1 MLTPRKLA
9 IGCEMVKFG
18 ISRRAGLVTRFLEKI
33 TYVGLL
39 LDSRSEILQEKNST
53 KLRPWIANM
62 YLLVHYVL
70 GFFMLWLTK
79 DNLDKVNNSASG
91 ILISGSIETAWLI
104 AGVAWGNVGWD
115 VSRSILKN
123 GTIRSSIVALL
134 KTTLPMLTLLP
145 GIIYNI
151 QIYHGWFSG
160 GLLYARYYAIEWMY
174 LAPIILIMMR
184 GLRWVVSRA
193 ERP

>member
-1 MLTPRKLA
+1 MLILRKLA
-9 IGCEMVKFG
+9 IGCEMVKSG
-18 ISRRAGLVTRFLEKI
+18 ISRRAGLVTRFLERI
-33 TYVGLL
+33 TYLGLL

-53 KLRPWIANM
+53 KLRPWIANI

-91 ILISGSIETAWLI
+91 TLISGSIETAWLI

-115 VSRSILKN
+115 VSRSILKSGN
-123 GTIRSSIVALL
+123 IRSSIVALL

-151 QIYHGWFSG
+151 QIYHEWFSG
-160 GLLYARYYAIEWMY
+160 GFLYARHYAIEWMY
-174 LAPIILIMMR
+174 LAPIVLIMMR
-184 GLRWVVSRA
+184 GLRWAVSRA
-193 ERP
+193 EKP